1 MLTELE
7 VAAMLSGRTRQEE
20 SAGRQTSTT
29 IAALAASDSSDGT
42 VMVDLGG
49 TTVSQDGQQAV
60 EIPTTVDVRAGDT
73 VRVAIDGAEGSARR
87 PTVTGVIGGGDRTR
101 DAVEQATSDASQA
114 RDAASDAA
122 TAASKAQQAADA
134 AQAQATQTAE
144 TLAQAQEYLDGIRQW
159 VSDGQSFLGFQ
170 DVGEATAQL
179 TIANRDS
186 SFYTTLTNTR
196 QEYHNGSSTIM
207 AIDGQHGRVEASA
220 LAVGSYE
227 WQSTNA
233 GANMTLV
240 YIG

>member
-20 SAGRQTSTT
+20 STGRYTSTT

-49 TTVSQDGQQAV
+49 TTVSQDGDQAV

-114 RDAASDAA
+114 KDDAA
-122 TAASKAQQAADA
+122 TAKSDA
-134 AQAQATQTAE
+134 AEAMAETRDLVTLRIDSSRGTVFKNSEVSTVLTVRCYKRGSEITTRQGLRDALGDQTARVRWWVLRE
-144 TLAQAQEYLDGIRQW
+144 GDADW
-159 VSDGQSFLGFQ
+159 VSLADSDPMLSDDGF
-170 DVGEATAQL
+170 
-179 TIANRDS
+179 
-186 SFYTTLTNTR
+186 TLTVKPSDVDVKCTFKA
-196 QEYHNGSSTIM
+196 EIVT
-207 AIDGQHGRVEASA
+207 D
-220 LAVGSYE
+220 
-227 WQSTNA
+227 
-233 GANMTLV
+233 
-240 YIG
+240 